1 MGLSLSLPLPPP
13 LHDAQKQLSLGFTNH
28 LSEGVEGS
36 CFSFLWLA
44 SSHEPSPG
52 DGSLESNG
60 FSPRDHKSRL
70 RLKADISVVND
81 WHHGGP
87 GVNYLHLVCSALA
100 CLPRVCMHVCV
111 LVCMHVHVCM
121 HEHMSVHACIHV
133 HVRACM
139 CVCVC
144 VHACMCELHV

>member
-1 MGLSLSLPLPPP
+1 MFGLRKSLSGVDSEPRWGMGLSLSLPLPPP
-13 LHDAQKQLSLGFTNH
+13 LHDAQKQLSLVFTNH

-36 CFSFLWLA
+36 CLSFLWLA

-70 RLKADISVVND
+70 RLKADISVVNG
-81 WHHGGP
+81 WHHRGP

-100 CLPRVCMHVCV
+100 CLPRVCMRVCLSVCV
-111 LVCMHVHVCM
+111 
-121 HEHMSVHACIHV
+121 
-133 HVRACM
+133 CM
-139 CVCVC
+139 CVCLC
-144 VHACMCELHV
+144 ACMYMFACMRV